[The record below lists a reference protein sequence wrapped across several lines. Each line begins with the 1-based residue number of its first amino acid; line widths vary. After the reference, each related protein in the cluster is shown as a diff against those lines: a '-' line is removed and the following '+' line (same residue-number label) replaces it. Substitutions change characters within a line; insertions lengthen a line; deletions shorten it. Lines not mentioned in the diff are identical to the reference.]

1 LDSPPPVTDAEL
13 IADFTRMV
21 EVDGEIRL
29 EVAVVDWP
37 QPHTPTMVWKTFR
50 YWKKPPT
57 PERLAAAQQKAL
69 TMRRFFRVCQ
79 RCGERN
85 NAGHMHD
92 RRICQ
97 TCAEKHLGVV
107 Y

>member
-1 LDSPPPVTDAEL
+1 MAE
-13 IADFTRMV
+13 V
-21 EVDGEIRL
+21 EGEIHL
-29 EVAVVDWP
+29 QVAVVDWLDP
-37 QPHTPTMVWKTFR
+37 GSPALVWKTFR
-50 YWKKPPT
+50 RWKKWPT
-57 PERLAAAQQKAL
+57 PERLASAQQKAL
-69 TMRRFFRVCQ
+69 AVPRYFRFCQ

-92 RRICQ
+92 RKTCQ